1 MAEVNCLP
9 TTGLLRH
16 KMLKQIQSVK
26 EVPTIQSTCQC
37 CQGLFCPIKRKLK
50 LLNLLLHRSF
60 PGSRVLFSFRASIN
74 GFKRAELTIFLA
86 SILSFPSVCLRRVF
100 FQYMPY
106 YLQRLP
112 RKVYPIK

>member
-1 MAEVNCLP
+1 MSFQFFFA
-9 TTGLLRH
+9 
-16 KMLKQIQSVK
+16 
-26 EVPTIQSTCQC
+26 
-37 CQGLFCPIKRKLK
+37 K

-74 GFKRAELTIFLA
+74 GFKRAEITIFLA
-86 SILSFPSVCLRRVF
+86 SIRSFPSVCLRRVF